1 MDDMIKILY
10 NRLYNSDYDN
20 KGSTIY
26 LADLISEF
34 TSNDVNFYPGEP
46 DGVCCE
52 TGYFISLGSSLS
64 SKIRLDKD
72 QLISLDEMLKIM
84 FKHIFI
90 DCLEKTSNVILVC
103 DEINTAIFNKYAAQF
118 RALKRLNIK
127 VQIVYFK
134 QSGPQ
139 DITKLIMPS

>member
-1 MDDMIKILY
+1 MNDLIKVLY

-20 KGSTIY
+20 NESTIY
-26 LADLISEF
+26 LTDLISEF
-34 TSNDVNFYPGEP
+34 TSNDVNFYPGKP

-52 TGYFISLGSSLS
+52 TGYFMSLGSSS
-64 SKIRLDKD
+64 STKIRLDIS

-90 DCLEKTSNVILVC
+90 DCLVTTSNVILIC
-103 DEINTAIFNKYAAQF
+103 DEINTSVFNKYAAQF
-118 RALKRLNIK
+118 RALKKLNIQ

>member
-1 MDDMIKILY
+1 MDEIIKILF

-20 KGSTIY
+20 NRSTIY
-26 LADLISEF
+26 LANLISEF
-34 TSNDVNFYPGEP
+34 TSNDVNFYPGKP
-46 DGVCCE
+46 GVCCE
-52 TGYFISLGSSLS
+52 TGYFMSVGSSLS
-64 SKIRLDKD
+64 SKIRLDKS

-90 DCLEKTSNVILVC
+90 DCLETTSNVILIC
-103 DEINTAIFNKYAAQF
+103 DEINTSIFNKYSAQF
-118 RALKRLNIK
+118 RALKRLNIQ

-139 DITKLIMPS
+139 DITKLIMAS